1 MLARTHMAIT
11 FAGLFLFLP
20 KIDFSLTTFFGVA
33 FVATLLPDI
42 DPKIFRI
49 VKREKAKKGPV
60 PTYIGVEPS
69 TLPDNDQ
76 IISDLLSEFK
86 EHRDAV
92 MAMILDIEK
101 LKAKIDSLI
110 PDQLDSRYV
119 RFFEEKVKTATEFF
133 KTLLEMRKEIQ
144 KSLKDEIAVLDR
156 KSVV

>member
-1 MLARTHMAIT
+1 M
-11 FAGLFLFLP
+11 
-20 KIDFSLTTFFGVA
+20 
-33 FVATLLPDI
+33 
-42 DPKIFRI
+42 
-49 VKREKAKKGPV
+49 
-60 PTYIGVEPS
+60 
-69 TLPDNDQ
+69 PDNDQ

-144 KSLKDEIAVLDR
+144 KSLKDEIELRR
-156 KSVV
+156 KIDVKESSLGIEDIIDIRKMAGKVEEFTRKKDELRKKTVKEAKEATDEIAEEVRQMNAMN